1 MQRRGALKR
10 ALLQPRA
17 LPPTSA
23 PSWQGQRQRMPAGR
37 ATARLTTSLQRHGP
51 LAPVAVPRGALY
63 VVPARRLGVDPVV
76 GAVGTEAVRPRE
88 VQRQLHGLGGPS
100 LISGTFGP
108 RRQSGQRLRLRLA
121 AGVCGVRP
129 VEDRVGVGGQQR
141 WGAGLAVAPVLKEVA
156 LLLPAQDAAPL
167 HAAPGT
173 RPASSVGLAL
183 LPKLDQEMLRNPEK
197 CLLRSEQLC
206 LQVVGLLLL
215 ITPRDA

>member
-88 VQRQLHGLGGPS
+88 VQRQLHGLGTSPP
-100 LISGTFGP
+100 ISGTFGP
-108 RRQSGQRLRLRLA
+108 RRQWGQRLRLRLA
-121 AGVCGVRP
+121 AGVRSVRP
-129 VEDRVGVGGQQR
+129 LEDLVVVRGQQR
-141 WGAGLAVAPVLKEVA
+141 WGAVPAVAPVLKEVA
-156 LLLPAQDAAPL
+156 LFLPVQDATPS
-167 HAAPGT
+167 HAALRT
-173 RPASSVGLAL
+173 WLASSVGLSL
-183 LPKLDQEMLRNPEK
+183 LLKLNQETLRNPEK

>member
-121 AGVCGVRP
+121 AGVCSVRP
-129 VEDRVGVGGQQR
+129 LAELVGVGGQQR
-141 WGAGLAVAPVLKEVA
+141 WGADLVVAPVSKEVA
-156 LLLPAQDAAPL
+156 LFLPVQDATPS
-167 HAAPGT
+167 HAALRT
-173 RPASSVGLAL
+173 WLASSVGLSL
-183 LPKLDQEMLRNPEK
+183 LLKLNQETLRNPEK